1 VRFCCYCRVPTP
13 AFEPQATAF
22 SVANALL
29 LAQASQAA
37 YLDQGRARPV
47 LPDFSLPLQIRR
59 SNNAASKERHVL
71 GWIFIALDA
80 LFFPAGL
87 AMAIVICILRAGTG
101 LWAET
106 LLVRFRCF
114 LRRVPLFSF
123 WNHSRRFYDY
133 RALARFGEG
142 IVFSCNGVSPNVDLT
157 SEAPRS
163 QRALNYGI
171 PRARRL

>member
-1 VRFCCYCRVPTP
+1 M
-13 AFEPQATAF
+13 ADFEPDAITFSAT
-22 SVANALL
+22 NALL

-87 AMAIVICILRAGTG
+87 AMAICNLYSARRHWSGGGNVTG
-101 LWAET
+101 SLSLFPASSASFF
-106 LLVRFRCF
+106 LLEPFSTF
-114 LRRVPLFSF
+114 LRLSC
-123 WNHSRRFYDY
+123 SRAIR
-133 RALARFGEG
+133 
-142 IVFSCNGVSPNVDLT
+142 
-157 SEAPRS
+157 
-163 QRALNYGI
+163 
-171 PRARRL
+171 